1 MSVYAICETMDS
13 NAARLMGPAVILNEE
28 ELAGIMMAVELMQ
41 MTRPYHISDMLL
53 TVLAKL
59 HYLKDREKPNEQV
72 Q

>member
-1 MSVYAICETMDS
+1 MKYAICETLDEH
-13 NAARLMGPAVILNEE
+13 AARLQGPAVILTEE
-28 ELAGIMMAVELMQ
+28 EMNSMMMAVELMQ

-59 HYLKDREKPNEQV
+59 HYLKDREKIGEQV